1 VSFSPKSVRLL
12 WFGIA
17 VFGFLPIVSALNN
30 QWNDWSPFWAAG
42 GTVGTPALMNATL
55 HTAWQVSRGVPSDY
69 WRYPPAFAFAYWPAS
84 LFQVGPTFVAN
95 TAVMLALLGVS
106 GVLMARI
113 FELPRGFA
121 LRLAF
126 AWTPALAAVDMGQNM
141 PLAIVLALWAIDGL
155 RRDSQIEVGLACGLL
170 MYKPELGVFLLGL
183 LVLRARWRA
192 VAVAVALMAAWYI
205 VSVLASAGDWGWP
218 VTWWNGIQPWL
229 AHDFAFNADKTVS
242 VPGLLAR
249 LGVLPSW
256 LCYLTGAGIVLLALR
271 GLVRAPVI
279 EAASATFLLAL
290 VAGPRV
296 WSYEAGLMLPILA
309 WTAAGG
315 VAEPWRT
322 RLILLAVPIGLLWIV
337 SPLTVVSGVA
347 VAANAAMVMWLWRW
361 RPVGPDPIAQLA
373 APGAAPAA

>member
-1 VSFSPKSVRLL
+1 
-12 WFGIA
+12 
-17 VFGFLPIVSALNN
+17 
-30 QWNDWSPFWAAG
+30 
-42 GTVGTPALMNATL
+42 
-55 HTAWQVSRGVPSDY
+55 
-69 WRYPPAFAFAYWPAS
+69 
-84 LFQVGPTFVAN
+84 
-95 TAVMLALLGVS
+95 
-106 GVLMARI
+106 
-113 FELPRGFA
+113 
-121 LRLAF
+121 
-126 AWTPALAAVDMGQNM
+126 
-141 PLAIVLALWAIDGL
+141 
-155 RRDSQIEVGLACGLL
+155 

-192 VAVAVALMAAWYI
+192 VAVAAALIAAWYFL
-205 VSVLASAGDWGWP
+205 SVLASAGDWGWP

-242 VPGLLAR
+242 VPGLLGR
-249 LGVLPSW
+249 LGLLPSW

-271 GLVRAPVI
+271 GLIRASLI

-322 RLILLAVPIGLLWIV
+322 RLVLLAIPVGLLWIV
-337 SPLTVVSGVA
+337 SPLTVVTGVA

-361 RPVGPDPIAQLA
+361 RPLGPDPIPRGA
-373 APGAAPAA
+373 APGAAVAS